1 MSLAARQPLLR
12 ETAEN
17 YAEPIN
23 SENRFRVLFPP
34 GKPILTICPQ
44 DRNSSQPLAIICPEL
59 PTIPLSPKYGSLEVQ
74 ALRPL
79 QQENPKV
86 LPAPKQG
93 ESLSQLPQIK
103 PWVATAVKTI
113 FEVFSGRRSEQAI
126 TNWFSAELRKPF
138 LALARTERHHPL
150 PAPIQV
156 RRICYRKAGEG
167 EYGFNGIEVA
177 VSVSDGS
184 RVRAIAMRIKP
195 WHRTWRI
202 TALEIG

>member
-1 MSLAARQPLLR
+1 MSLAVRQPLLR

-17 YAEPIN
+17 YAGPIN
-23 SENRFRVLFPP
+23 SENRFRILFPP
-34 GKPILTICPQ
+34 GKPLVTICPQ
-44 DRNSSQPLAIICPEL
+44 DRISSQPLAIICPEL

-74 ALRPL
+74 AVRPL
-79 QQENPKV
+79 KQEKPKV
-86 LPAPKQG
+86 LPTPKQG
-93 ESLSQLPQIK
+93 ESLSQLPKIK

-113 FEVFSGRRSEQAI
+113 FEVFSGRRSEQAV

-138 LALARTERHHPL
+138 LALARAERHHPL
-150 PAPIQV
+150 TAPIQV

-167 EYGFNGIEVA
+167 AYGFNGIEVA

>member
-1 MSLAARQPLLR
+1 MSLAVRQPLLR

-17 YAEPIN
+17 YAGPIN
-23 SENRFRVLFPP
+23 SENRFRILFPP
-34 GKPILTICPQ
+34 GKPLVTICPQ
-44 DRNSSQPLAIICPEL
+44 DKNSSQPLAMICPEL
-59 PTIPLSPKYGSLEVQ
+59 PKIPLSPKYGSLEVQ
-74 ALRPL
+74 ALRPRKL
-79 QQENPKV
+79 EKPKV

-138 LALARTERHHPL
+138 LALARAERHHPL
-150 PAPIQV
+150 TAPIQV

-167 EYGFNGIEVA
+167 AYGFNGIEVA